1 MNFKVEYE
9 KFYPLDTVVFQNDSE
24 STLEIYLSEGI
35 TQPEIVLLIA
45 SLLGKNAKAQIPRLS
60 NVMPDLKLEI
70 DKIDISKVE
79 TIIFKIPCFTSN
91 YNLEKSTFEFYG

>member
-1 MNFKVEYE
+1 VNFKVEYE

-24 STLEIYLSEGI
+24 SILEIYLSEGI
-35 TQPEIVLLIA
+35 TQPEIVLLFA

-79 TIIFKIPCFTSN
+79 TIIFKIPSFTSN
-91 YNLEKSTFEFYG
+91 YNLEKSTFEFYD